1 MLRITGNRKAR
12 ISNRLAVFAALLLAI
27 TSLSGISNTDLF
39 TQGADGQYANTA
51 VSETGK
57 DRVSA
62 GTKTTVKKNKGF
74 KVSLFLLR
82 NR

>member
-1 MLRITGNRKAR
+1 MLRITGSRKSR

-27 TSLSGISNTDLF
+27 TSLSGVSNTDLF
-39 TQGADGQYANTA
+39 TPGADGQHAGTT
-51 VSETGK
+51 VSETRN
-57 DRVSA
+57 DRVSS
-62 GTKTTVKKNKGF
+62 GTKATVKKNKGF